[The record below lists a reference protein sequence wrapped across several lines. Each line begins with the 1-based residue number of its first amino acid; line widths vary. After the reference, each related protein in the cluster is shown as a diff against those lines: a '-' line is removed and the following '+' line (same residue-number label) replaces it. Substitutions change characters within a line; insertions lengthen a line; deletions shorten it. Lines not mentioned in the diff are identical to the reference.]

1 MERQEAQR
9 KVLRIDDQTDETSGG
24 APQRPST
31 RNAIAGQRS
40 GGPAPPEQKFAASY
54 QRMKELNEKTR
65 QELETQDVAS
75 VSTSMP
81 AEVPAIEIP
90 QPQVRVQPVVQPQQ
104 LQSDLS
110 LLATTGRIE
119 QDVVVGGFKFKLA
132 SLTSGEQDDVVSAV
146 SLVSG
151 DDLVKLGQLR
161 LQILARAIR
170 TVNGVPLENL
180 YQGPD
185 KHPEGL
191 PIRTVEK
198 RLMVLRS
205 WQLSFTVKLFD
216 EYSQVLERSEK
227 TFEAA
232 SEDDELL
239 KN

>member
-24 APQRPST
+24 APQRPTT

-40 GGPAPPEQKFAASY
+40 GGPVPPEQKFAASY
-54 QRMKELNEKTR
+54 NRMKQIKEQT
-65 QELETQDVAS
+65 QEEIAVPQTPQALQVPTEPLAV
-75 VSTSMP
+75 
-81 AEVPAIEIP
+81 EVPRP
-90 QPQVRVQPVVQPQQ
+90 QPVQIQPVQTQQ
-104 LQSDLS
+104 LQADLS

-119 QDVVVGGFKFKLA
+119 EEVVVGGFKFKLA

-170 TVNGVPLENL
+170 SVNGVPLENL

-185 KHPEGL
+185 KHPEGVS
-191 PIRTVEK
+191 IRAVEK
-198 RLMVLRS
+198 RMVILRS
-205 WQLSFTVKLFD
+205 WQLAFTVKLFD
-216 EYSQVLERSEK
+216 EYSKVLERSEK
-227 TFEAA
+227 AFEVA
-232 SEDDELL
+232 SEDGELL

>member
-54 QRMKELNEKTR
+54 QRMKDLNEMTR
-65 QELETQDVAS
+65 KELESQSAVTVSAS
-75 VSTSMP
+75 TP
-81 AEVPAIEIP
+81 AVEVPAVEIP
-90 QPQVRVQPVVQPQQ
+90 QPQPQLVVQPQQ

-110 LLATTGRIE
+110 LLTTAGRIE
-119 QDVVVGGFKFKLA
+119 EDIIVGGFKFKLA
-132 SLTSGEQDDVVSAV
+132 SLTSGEQDDVVAAI

-170 TVNGVPLENL
+170 LVNGVSLENL

-185 KHPEGL
+185 KHPEGS
-191 PIRTVEK
+191 PIKATEK
-198 RLMVLRS
+198 RLAVLKS
-205 WQLSFTVKLFD
+205 WQLAFTVKLFD
-216 EYSQVLERSEK
+216 EYGKILERSEK
-227 TFEAA
+227 VFQSAA
-232 SEDDELL
+232 EDGELL